1 MKLRPF
7 EGDHAP
13 TILGWASNDTE
24 LGNWAS
30 LTARPSS
37 SIFTDWHA
45 DADVHAYVLHDDD
58 VPIAYGEIWVSREDD
73 EVELARILVSPLAR
87 GRGVGRALVEQL
99 LDAARAHDVS
109 NAWVR
114 IVPDNEPAIRCYRS
128 AGFEPVSVELEQAF
142 NAPQPREYR
151 WLRRSMK

>member
-37 SIFTDWHA
+37 SVFTDWHA

-58 VPIAYGEIWVSREDD
+58 VPIAYGDRITSYNVCYTKLLRP
-73 EVELARILVSPLAR
+73 ELLGLKKGTLETT
-87 GRGVGRALVEQL
+87 GR
-99 LDAARAHDVS
+99 
-109 NAWVR
+109 
-114 IVPDNEPAIRCYRS
+114 
-128 AGFEPVSVELEQAF
+128 
-142 NAPQPREYR
+142 
-151 WLRRSMK
+151 